1 MAGDHSRL
9 RAGIGYPLAH
19 LFLTLALALGLPTMV
34 AADDAKARPGDG
46 ADAGSVREPDGIRW
60 LVGRISRQHVQVCLG
75 GQREKW
81 VYPHFQAGFVRL
93 VPAGDLE
100 LAPLAGR
107 AAVLR
112 GRVDADRRF
121 PHPGHQGH
129 CPGRQARSDWVFS
142 KRGVRLKRDLA
153 AGVER
158 PPSFT
163 ATAAE
168 PFAGLSAERRGEM
181 IRVRFRNRLPL
192 ALSDLTLVMHYEGC
206 YGKPMSPSR
215 RRALGALAR
224 GETASAR
231 FPARWRHDTTR
242 GGLPKANRGL
252 HRAHSVQLVSQDP
265 AVLFDLDLPLN
276 ELLDRAPRC
285 PARSKGKGE

>member
-1 MAGDHSRL
+1 MGGEHSRL
-9 RAGIGYPLAH
+9 RAGSRYLPAH
-19 LFLTLALALGLPTMV
+19 SFLLLALAFGLPEAV
-34 AADDAKARPGDG
+34 AAGEAAEARRGDE
-46 ADAGSVREPDGIRW
+46 AESKPAREPDAMRW

-81 VYPHFQAGFVRL
+81 VDPHFEAGFVRL

-112 GRVDADRRF
+112 GRVEPGRRF

-142 KRGVRLKRDLA
+142 KRGVRLKRELA
-153 AGVER
+153 PGQER
-158 PPSFT
+158 PASFT

-192 ALSDLTLVMHYEGC
+192 ALSDLTLVLHYEGC
-206 YGKPMSPSR
+206 YGKPMSPTR
-215 RRALGALAR
+215 RQAFGALAP
-224 GETASAR
+224 GEVASAR

-242 GGLPKANRGL
+242 GGGPKADRGL
-252 HRAHSVQLVSQDP
+252 HRAHSVQVISQDP

-285 PARSKGKGE
+285 PERSK